1 MNGTKKILLVA
12 VLATS
17 TLGASAAP
25 VAARNC
31 VGFINSTK
39 AHSAGSNS
47 RRALARNNGTLT
59 RAAAR
64 QTDIFSAQ
72 CKALADALGIDLP

>member
-1 MNGTKKILLVA
+1 MNGTKRILLVA

-17 TLGASAAP
+17 ALGASAAP

-39 AHSAGSNS
+39 AQAAGSNS
-47 RRALARNNGTLT
+47 RRALAPNVGKLT

-64 QTDIFSAQ
+64 QTDIFSAE
-72 CKALADALGIDLP
+72 CKALADALGVSLP